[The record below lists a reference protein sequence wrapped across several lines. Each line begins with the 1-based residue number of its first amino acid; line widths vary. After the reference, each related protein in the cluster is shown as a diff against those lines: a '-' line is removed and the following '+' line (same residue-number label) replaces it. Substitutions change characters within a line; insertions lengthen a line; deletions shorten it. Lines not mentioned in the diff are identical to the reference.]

1 MITFNSIYM
10 EGFGSI
16 VKPTTYQFNRKGLN
30 IIQGPVG
37 AGKTTIIDALYW
49 ALFRVKTKK
58 KSTIAPW
65 PNLITSEYKG
75 TLVIVDFNVG
85 LTNYKLTACAEYKG
99 KVLGRVGKDRIIL
112 EKDGKEETTFKKTDI
127 KKDIVNLIGYSMDLF
142 KSAIFFGQRVN
153 KFMDEEGPVK
163 KRIMEEAFSVSYI
176 TKALEKAQK
185 IQIEHR
191 KSLTELIVPEM
202 GLISSIREYKAHKES
217 IRGYKKHKEE
227 KIKDLTKIISN
238 LTKESKEL
246 PKLKENINWVQN
258 KISNCRELLEV
269 YQRDLLA
276 ITIENKKGD
285 GIIKVKEAIRQLQLA
300 INLLPE
306 EIPEI
311 CGECKRPFD
320 KKSRQASIDTRKG
333 LKDELETKIR
343 DKNKELETLEKKDK
357 KRMALH
363 STRISKIEELIVNT
377 NLEIKALEKDL
388 GYHRGIYNTSSN
400 AAAVIK
406 ATQRSLEELQNE
418 SCPIKVN
425 LTKIEYKEATK
436 KLAGIVLEREKIEGT
451 IKDYETLIKGPLAN
465 NGLKA
470 YIFDTMLSTLNK
482 ELRKYKNI
490 LGFTLEMGI
499 NMSSANKDFVVRIF
513 RDSLE
518 VPYEDLSGGQKQ
530 LCNLSIA
537 LATHDTVTLD
547 KPVNILILDE
557 CFEGLDAE
565 NIDRVSELLSGRKT
579 DKCIHLIT
587 HREFNPSNCHI
598 TWVNQDKKGNTVIS
612 S

>member
-1 MITFNSIYM
+1 MITFNSIYI

-16 VKPTTYQFNRKGLN
+16 VKPITYQFNRKGLN

-58 KSTIAPW
+58 KSTISPW
-65 PNLITSEYKG
+65 PNLITTEYKG
-75 TLVIVDFNVG
+75 TLVIVDFQVN
-85 LTNYKLTACAEYKG
+85 LTKYKLTACAEYKG
-99 KVLGRVGKDRIIL
+99 KVFGRAGKDRIIL
-112 EKDGKEETTFKKTDI
+112 EKEGKEETTFKKNDI

-142 KSAIFFGQRVN
+142 KSAIFFGQKVN
-153 KFMDEEGPVK
+153 KFMDEEGPIK
-163 KRIMEEAFSVSYI
+163 KRIMEEAFSVGYI

-185 IQIEHR
+185 VHMEHR
-191 KSLTELIVPEM
+191 KSLIELVVPEM
-202 GLISSIREYKAHKES
+202 ELISSIREYKAHKQAILE
-217 IRGYKKHKEE
+217 YKKHREE
-227 KIKDLTKIISN
+227 KIKELNQIIFN
-238 LTKESKEL
+238 LTKESNNLPQLQNEIKGKEL
-246 PKLKENINWVQN
+246 GIKTL
-258 KISNCRELLEV
+258 
-269 YQRDLLA
+269 RDLIPNYNEEINALVR
-276 ITIENKKGD
+276 ENKPNE
-285 GIIKVKEAIRQLQLA
+285 GIIRLRETIRNVKAHLLALPAI
-300 INLLPE
+300 
-306 EIPEI
+306 IPEA

-320 KKSRQASIDTRKG
+320 KKSRQASIDTRKKLKVG
-333 LKDELETKIR
+333 LENNLLSYNTQLQELEI
-343 DKNKELETLEKKDK
+343 KDK
-357 KRMALH
+357 KRDNLH
-363 STRISKIEELIVNT
+363 LSRIAKVEELISNT
-377 NLEIKALEKDL
+377 NLEIKTLEKDL
-388 GYHRGIYNTSSN
+388 GNHRGIYNTCSN

-406 ATQRSLEELQNE
+406 ATQRSLEELQTE
-418 SCPIKVN
+418 ACPIKLN
-425 LTKIEYKEATK
+425 LTKLEYKANVDRLALILEEK
-436 KLAGIVLEREKIEGT
+436 EKLSVT
-451 IKDYETLIKGPLAN
+451 IKNYEALIKGPLAN

-499 NMSSANKDFVVRIF
+499 NMTSANKDFVVRILKEN
-513 RDSLE
+513 LE

-557 CFEGLDAE
+557 CFEGLDAN

-598 TWVNQDKKGNTVIS
+598 TWVSQDKKGNTIIS